1 MIRHAIPGIIFALSE
16 NPDTI
21 DEILDILEDIKKDL
35 FVIQESTMERTALPT
50 DHLLNLA
57 SILEADLAN
66 WENGKDN
73 LLDIIQ
79 TRIKSLNLDHEYQV
93 VQKRFH
99 KAVDRDLGDIARSL
113 QLTQMANLNAAM
125 NTWSLLLKDTPVK
138 LPWSEAE
145 MQEDT
150 STSKQLSLL
159 KRFFLWS
166 MPFTTATAV
175 SKSLTTAEETKL
187 IHDKVLAIIPLLKA
201 LHASNS
207 KAHSSITTAR
217 TLVQKR
223 NSWLGSARGLVGRK
237 QQQFDRDMYE
247 GLKEMEGLVPMLMD
261 QRRGQRV
268 DRKYMRSMARAR
280 EDAKGP
286 AEDL

>member
-1 MIRHAIPGIIFALSE
+1 
-16 NPDTI
+16 
-21 DEILDILEDIKKDL
+21 
-35 FVIQESTMERTALPT
+35 
-50 DHLLNLA
+50 
-57 SILEADLAN
+57 
-66 WENGKDN
+66 

-138 LPWSEAE
+138 LPWSEVE